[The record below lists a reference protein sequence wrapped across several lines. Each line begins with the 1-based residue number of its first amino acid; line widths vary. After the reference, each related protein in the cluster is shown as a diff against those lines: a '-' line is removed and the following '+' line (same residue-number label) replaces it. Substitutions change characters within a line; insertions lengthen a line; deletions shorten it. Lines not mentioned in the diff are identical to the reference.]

1 MTDSGFAAQIAIGP
15 RVRKSPYF
23 DATRRW
29 GAKGFSIYNHTLLPI
44 WYTDAIDEYWKLL
57 KTVTLWDVGCQR
69 QVEISGPDAA
79 RFTQYLTPRNL
90 SSCAV
95 EQCKYVLLTNQA
107 GGIVNDAVLYRL
119 AEDRFWFS
127 PGDGDTLLWAMGA
140 AVSSGMDVTV
150 REPDVWPMQLQ
161 GPSSIHV
168 ARKLFGDWVEEL
180 GFYRLRQTELD
191 GIPLVLT
198 RTGWSG
204 EFGFEILP
212 HSSDRGDELWEM
224 IMAAGAD
231 WDIAAICPS
240 SIRSIEA
247 GNLDYRSDI
256 TLDDNPFTLGYER
269 LVDLEQEADF
279 IGKAALKR
287 IAAEGVRRR
296 LVGVEID
303 CDPLPRLNEE
313 WLPVVDG
320 DEQIGRITRCIHSPR
335 LEKNIGFANIP
346 VALADEGS
354 TFTVRGPFGDAQAT
368 VIPTP
373 FVQRVKSAG

>member
-1 MTDSGFAAQIAIGP
+1 MTDDGFAAQIAIGP

-29 GAKGFSIYNHTLLPI
+29 GAKGFSIYNHILLPI
-44 WYTDAIDEYWKLL
+44 WYTDAVDEYWKLV

-90 SSCAV
+90 ASC
-95 EQCKYVLLTNQA
+95 EIGQCKYVLLTNEA

-140 AVSSGMDVTV
+140 AVSSGMNVTV

-168 ARKLFGDWVEEL
+168 ARKLFGDLAGEL
-180 GFYRLRQTELD
+180 GFYRLRETELD
-191 GIPLVLT
+191 GIPLVLA

-212 HSSDRGDELWEM
+212 HSGDRGDELWEM
-224 IMAAGAD
+224 IMAAGAE
-231 WDIAAICPS
+231 WDIAATCPS
-240 SIRSIEA
+240 AIRSIEA

-256 TLDDNPFTLGYER
+256 TLADSPFTLGYER

-279 IGKAALKR
+279 IGKEALKR
-287 IAAEGVRRR
+287 IAAEGVKRR
-296 LVGVEID
+296 LVGVKID
-303 CDPLPRLNEE
+303 GDPLPRLNEE
-313 WLPVVDG
+313 WLSIVDG
-320 DEQIGRITRCIHSPR
+320 DEQIGHITRCIHSPR
-335 LEKNIGFANIP
+335 LDKNIGFANIP
-346 VALADEGS
+346 IALADKGS
-354 TFTVRGPFGDAQAT
+354 TFTVRGPFGEAQAT

-373 FVQRVKSAG
+373 FVPRKKTAG

>member
-1 MTDSGFAAQIAIGP
+1 MIDDGFAAQIAIGP

-44 WYTDAIDEYWKLL
+44 WYTDSVDEYWKLL
-57 KTVTLWDVGCQR
+57 KAVTLWDVGCQR

-90 SSCAV
+90 SSCEV
-95 EQCKYVLLTNQA
+95 GQCKYVLLTNEA

-119 AEDRFWFS
+119 TEDRFWFS

-161 GPSSIHV
+161 GPLSLYV
-168 ARKLFGDWVEEL
+168 ARKLFGGWVEEL
-180 GFYRLRQTELD
+180 GFYRLRETELD

-212 HSSDRGDELWEM
+212 HNSDRGDELWEM
-224 IMAAGAD
+224 IMTAGAE
-231 WDIAAICPS
+231 WDIAATCPS

-269 LVDLEQEADF
+269 LADLEQEADF
-279 IGKAALKR
+279 IGKEALKL
-287 IAAEGVRRR
+287 IWAEGPKRR
-296 LVGVEID
+296 LVGIGID

-313 WLPVVDG
+313 WLPIVDG

-335 LEKNIGFANIP
+335 LDKNIGFANIP

-354 TFTVRGPFGDAQAT
+354 TFTVRGPFGEALAT

-373 FVQRVKSAG
+373 FVPRQKTAG